1 MPRLIASTLAS
12 AHGLGLDALAAALAA
27 NQSALQPND
36 SPDWPLA
43 TAVGRVAELEHQPW
57 PADWQAWD
65 SRATRLAWLGLQ
77 GDGFADAVLRARQR
91 HGAARVGL
99 VIGSSASTIGAS
111 ESAYRQLAADGGFA
125 SAQRQPRLHTP
136 HALAD
141 FVQQALGLQ
150 GPALTVS
157 TACSSG
163 AKALAVGE
171 RWLRLQLADAVV
183 VGGIDALSGSLLYGF
198 NALGLLDPQP
208 CRPFDA
214 ARRGISIGE
223 AAAYTLLVRDD
234 EAAAGPDEDAVQ
246 LLGYGERSDAHHM
259 SSPHPQGLGAE
270 QALDAALAR
279 AGLDSAAA
287 IDFVSLHGTGTAAND
302 EVEAA
307 LLARRYAGSVHA
319 SATKGL
325 SGHTMGAA
333 GLLQALVCVLALQ
346 RGLLAGSGP
355 TAAPD
360 PAFGAAFAE
369 RWKARPAQRRI
380 RRAASHAFGFG
391 GNNCV
396 LVFGC

>member
-1 MPRLIASTLAS
+1 MAGLTASTVAC
-12 AHGLGLDALAAALAA
+12 AHGQGLEALAAALAA
-27 NQSALQPND
+27 NRSALRPND
-36 SPDWPLA
+36 SADWPLD
-43 TAVGRVAELEHQPW
+43 TAVGRVDGLEQRPW
-57 PADWQAWD
+57 PAEWQAWD

-77 GDGFADAVLRARQR
+77 GDGFIDAVMAARQR
-91 HGAARVGL
+91 HGAARIGL
-99 VIGSSASTIGAS
+99 VVGSSASTIGAS
-111 ESAYRQLAADGGFA
+111 ESAYRRLAADGGFPPA
-125 SAQRQPRLHTP
+125 ERQPRLHTP

-157 TACSSG
+157 TACSSS

-171 RWLRLQLADAVV
+171 RWLRLELVDAVV
-183 VGGIDALSGSLLYGF
+183 VGGVDALSGSLLYGF
-198 NALGLLDPQP
+198 NALQLLDRQP

-214 ARRGISIGE
+214 ARQGISIGE
-223 AAAYTLLVRDD
+223 AAAFTLLARD
-234 EAAAGPDEDAVQ
+234 EKAVQ

-270 QALDAALAR
+270 QALDQALAR
-279 AGLDSAAA
+279 AGLADAAA
-287 IDFVSLHGTGTAAND
+287 IDFVSLHGTGSAAND

-307 LLARRYAGSVHA
+307 LLARRYAPGVHA

-333 GLLQALVCVLALQ
+333 GLLQALTCVLALQ

-360 PAFGAAFAE
+360 PAFGAGFAQ
-369 RWKARPAQRRI
+369 RWQALPRQRRI